1 MGSEGEAGRPSTG
14 DRDGGSPPPLPPPD
28 AICDGGDLD
37 CGSGL
42 LLIIREAMAPL
53 RSGGRLEVRSREG
66 SVREDLPAWC
76 RLVGHALAAVSPA
89 ANGYTHFT
97 VVKGGAAGGSG
108 DGGPRA
114 EAALTDDVERARQF
128 TWSARV
134 KGGGGMAAT
143 AYVRNHSLAVGQPAS
158 FDTADPAPSAL
169 EYLLSALGGC
179 LVVGFQWRASRRG
192 IELRQ
197 LELSLRAKV
206 DDIRVYLGL
215 GDGAESAVG
224 GHPGLASLEGTL
236 YVDGD
241 ADEATLAALLTE
253 TVARSPVAQSL
264 LRGVPL
270 RVTAR
275 RA

>member
-1 MGSEGEAGRPSTG
+1 VAEPDAR
-14 DRDGGSPPPLPPPD
+14 PPD

-53 RSGGRLEVRSREG
+53 RAGGRLEVRSREG

-76 RLVGHALAAVSPA
+76 RLVGHALESVAPA

-97 VVKGGAAGGSG
+97 VVKGGAPAAGAGSG
-108 DGGPRA
+108 SARG
-114 EAALTDDVERARQF
+114 EAALADDVERAQQF
-128 TWSARV
+128 TWSARI

-143 AYVRNHSLAVGQPAS
+143 AYVRNHAVAIGQPAS

-169 EYLLSALGGC
+169 EFLLSALGGC

-192 IELRQ
+192 VELRH

-215 GDGAESAVG
+215 GDAANAAAG
-224 GHPGLASLEGTL
+224 GHPGLAAIEGTL

-241 ADEATLAALLTE
+241 ADDETIEALFAD
-253 TVARSPVAQSL
+253 TVARSPIAQSL

-270 RVTAR
+270 KVTAR